1 MNSNK
6 ENSKKFTF
14 YGMLKTLFFLLI
26 TIQVASMMFTNVKKT
41 IQETIQPK
49 TQIGHLT
56 IKGFIGDSTF
66 YVKKIRSFAK
76 RPEIKAL
83 LIKINSPGGIPGSSQ
98 AIFNELTKFK
108 EKKPVVI
115 LVENVCASA
124 AYYIAA
130 ASNHIIANPSSLV
143 GSIGSFAQLPNIKGL
158 MDDWKIKFKFIQS
171 GKYKTAGNPFSEPTE
186 EEMKYLQQL
195 SDDIYEQFVSD
206 VSKSRKLKKDD
217 HKKWSDGKVFTGS
230 QALKLKLIDQ
240 TGSLD
245 EAITEIKKLAE
256 IPEEEDIKFI
266 KHKAPSG
273 LMKFLKGEDDSED
286 NSHFSSCLSNFFS
299 NVIDKTIE
307 KQQTK
312 AQTVEIN

>member
-1 MNSNK
+1 MNSNEQK
-6 ENSKKFTF
+6 PKKFSF
-14 YGMLKTLFFLLI
+14 YNMLKTLFFLLI
-26 TIQVASMMFTNVKKT
+26 TIQLVSMMFTNVRKT

-49 TQIGHLT
+49 TPVGHLT
-56 IKGFIGDSTF
+56 IKGFIGDSNF

-76 RPEIKAL
+76 KSEIKAL

-108 EKKPVVI
+108 EKKPVVV

-130 ASNHIIANPSSLV
+130 ASNHIIANPSSLI
-143 GSIGSFAQLPNIKGL
+143 GSIGNFAQLPNIKGL
-158 MDDWKIKFKFIQS
+158 MDDWKVKFKFIQS
-171 GKYKTAGNPFSEPTE
+171 GKYKTAGNPFSDTTE
-186 EEMKYLQQL
+186 EEEKYLQQL

-206 VSKSRKLKKDD
+206 VSKSRKLKKLDY
-217 HKKWSDGKVFTGS
+217 KQWSDGKVFTGT

-266 KHKAPSG
+266 KHRAPSG
-273 LMKFLKGEDDSED
+273 LMKFLKGDEDSEE
-286 NSHFSSCLSNFFS
+286 NSHFSSCLANFFS

-307 KQQTK
+307 KQQMK
-312 AQTVEIN
+312 AKAIEIN